1 MSNPTS
7 LVVRVL
13 KSKYFKNGDFLHSTL
28 GPRPSYTWR
37 SILYGRDL
45 LSKGLVRDIGNG
57 EQSNVWSVNWII
69 DPTPRTSNYRPN
81 SVIDLTLKISGLLLL
96 NSSSWDATRVRQ
108 AFTDHDADII
118 LRLRLKGNQED
129 GYKWG
134 FTKDGVYTSRSG
146 YRFLDN
152 LPNENGPPQPTL
164 SPLEK
169 KLWSLLWKIKAPPKI
184 KHFLW
189 KALSGTL
196 AVTDRLQSRGLDVDT
211 TCRVCNGGIET
222 ICHLFFTC
230 PMAKDT
236 WGRASI
242 KLPNAGFST
251 NFVFLNIYHLLEQ
264 SKKFPKDLNIASFP
278 WILWHLWKARN
289 GLAFERIQYSSLF
302 VITRAKEEANMWF
315 EINFPRAEEPQPPL
329 RAQETSV
336 SWVKPPTGFRICN
349 IGVSWI
355 SRHVNCG
362 AAWILR
368 DDKGRG
374 ILHSR
379 RAFSNVESK
388 REAELLAM
396 QWAVRDMVSTRQPRI
411 VFESSCDQ
419 ERDTFMN
426 LPSYV
431 EHPSVVNEIL
441 LHLRSLHDG
450 AFTTVFERRILL
462 LRIFL

>member
-1 MSNPTS
+1 MALLYISNADETERRARIERVRQGIAENAADAAVRITKITS
-7 LVVRVL
+7 DINKDKSIGSMVEHKNPFDTLEREAESSDTSGVAISAPAAVPLRIGFALEIDGAGRSRFFFDNRMVGKEGVEDAVRKGWCKELSGRQV
-13 KSKYFKNGDFLHSTL
+13 D
-28 GPRPSYTWR
+28 
-37 SILYGRDL
+37 ILER
-45 LSKGLVRDIGNG
+45 IGNCRR
-57 EQSNVWSVNWII
+57 ELAKWKKCS
-69 DPTPRTSNYRPN
+69 TSNAKVNMQR
-81 SVIDLTLKISGLLLL
+81 LQISGLLLP
-96 NSSSWDATRVRQ
+96 NFSSWDATRVRQ

-118 LRLRLKGNQED
+118 LRLKLKGNQED

-146 YRFLDN
+146 YR
-152 LPNENGPPQPTL
+152 
-164 SPLEK
+164 
-169 KLWSLLWKIKAPPKI
+169 
-184 KHFLW
+184 
-189 KALSGTL
+189 
-196 AVTDRLQSRGLDVDT
+196 
-211 TCRVCNGGIET
+211 
-222 ICHLFFTC
+222 
-230 PMAKDT
+230 
-236 WGRASI
+236 
-242 KLPNAGFST
+242 
-251 NFVFLNIYHLLEQ
+251 
-264 SKKFPKDLNIASFP
+264 
-278 WILWHLWKARN
+278 
-289 GLAFERIQYSSLF
+289 
-302 VITRAKEEANMWF
+302 AKEEANVWF

-355 SRHVNCG
+355 SRHVNCE

-419 ERDTFMN
+419 ARDTFMN

-450 AFTTVFERRILL
+450 AFTTLFERRILL
-462 LRIFL
+462 LRIFLWSIEALKPIPHPQRGF

>member
-1 MSNPTS
+1 MTS
-7 LVVRVL
+7 FMEKKTWHQIVWHIKRVL
-13 KSKYFKNGDFLHSTL
+13 SCSHLTTKQENEVFSSTFLL
-28 GPRPSYTWR
+28 GSQTKFALEIDGAGRGRFFFDNHMVGKEGVEDAVRKGWCKELSGR
-37 SILYGRDL
+37 HVDILER
-45 LSKGLVRDIGNG
+45 IGNCRR
-57 EQSNVWSVNWII
+57 ELAKWKKRS
-69 DPTPRTSNYRPN
+69 TSNAKVNMQRLQVEPN

-96 NSSSWDATRVRQ
+96 NSSSWDAMRVRQ
-108 AFTDHDADII
+108 ACTDHDADII

-129 GYKWG
+129 GYRWG

-146 YRFLDN
+146 Y
-152 LPNENGPPQPTL
+152 
-164 SPLEK
+164 
-169 KLWSLLWKIKAPPKI
+169 
-184 KHFLW
+184 
-189 KALSGTL
+189 
-196 AVTDRLQSRGLDVDT
+196 
-211 TCRVCNGGIET
+211 RVCNGGIET

-242 KLPNAGFST
+242 KLPN
-251 NFVFLNIYHLLEQ
+251 
-264 SKKFPKDLNIASFP
+264 
-278 WILWHLWKARN
+278 
-289 GLAFERIQYSSLF
+289 
-302 VITRAKEEANMWF
+302 
-315 EINFPRAEEPQPPL
+315 AEEPQPPL

-374 ILHSR
+374 ILHRR

-419 ERDTFMN
+419 ARHTFMN

-431 EHPSVVNEIL
+431 EHPTVVNEIL

-462 LRIFL
+462 LRIFLWSIEALKPIPHPQRGF

>member
-1 MSNPTS
+1 MALLYISHADETERRARIERVRQGIAENAADAAMRITKITSDINKDKSIGSMVEHKNPFDTLEREAESSDTS
-7 LVVRVL
+7 GVAISAPAAVCA
-13 KSKYFKNGDFLHSTL
+13 DF
-28 GPRPSYTWR
+28 
-37 SILYGRDL
+37 
-45 LSKGLVRDIGNG
+45 
-57 EQSNVWSVNWII
+57 Q
-69 DPTPRTSNYRPN
+69 PN

-96 NSSSWDATRVRQ
+96 NSSSWDATR
-108 AFTDHDADII
+108 
-118 LRLRLKGNQED
+118 
-129 GYKWG
+129 
-134 FTKDGVYTSRSG
+134 
-146 YRFLDN
+146 
-152 LPNENGPPQPTL
+152 
-164 SPLEK
+164 
-169 KLWSLLWKIKAPPKI
+169 
-184 KHFLW
+184 
-189 KALSGTL
+189 
-196 AVTDRLQSRGLDVDT
+196 
-211 TCRVCNGGIET
+211 
-222 ICHLFFTC
+222 
-230 PMAKDT
+230 
-236 WGRASI
+236 
-242 KLPNAGFST
+242 
-251 NFVFLNIYHLLEQ
+251 
-264 SKKFPKDLNIASFP
+264 
-278 WILWHLWKARN
+278 
-289 GLAFERIQYSSLF
+289 
-302 VITRAKEEANMWF
+302 
-315 EINFPRAEEPQPPL
+315 INFPRAEEPQPPL

-419 ERDTFMN
+419 ARDTFMN

-462 LRIFL
+462 LRIFLLIESEAGA